1 MGGEDAV
8 CGIEDDVACDDC
20 FLPLDGGEELD
31 DESRSK
37 NQTKPSKMHSKPKM
51 EAVAAMELDDADGE
65 RAPWHPDPSVRSA
78 QVSLWVPRSN
88 CPRVEQKLLP
98 CWEMLPSLK

>member
-1 MGGEDAV
+1 MDEGDAV
-8 CGIEDDVACDDC
+8 YGTEDDVACDDC
-20 FLPLDGGEELD
+20 FLPLDGDEELD

-37 NQTKPSKMHSKPKM
+37 NQTKPSKMHSKPTM

-65 RAPWHPDPSVRSA
+65 QAPLHQDPSVRSA

-98 CWEMLPSLK
+98 CWEMSPSLK